1 MSRMCQEATYA
12 PQQTTPLFDHLVGA
26 GEQHRRYLQPDC
38 LGRCEVD
45 DELVFGRQ
53 LDRQVTGLLTLEDA
67 PSVDAGTAIGMD
79 LARPVAHQA
88 AHFDKLA
95 ERIERRNCM
104 SDREGGDLPVL
115 ARRHCTAGREQRASA
130 SVYKLSEGRIE
141 IPLTGHCCD
150 YDLPSDVASR
160 RLHVFELRFPSSVQ
174 QNGDGHRLG
183 DQLVQ

>member
-1 MSRMCQEATYA
+1 MDA
-12 PQQTTPLFDHLVGA
+12 PEGRLLDHLVGA
-26 GEQHRRYLQPDC
+26 GEQRRRYLQPDC

-53 LDRQVTGLLTLEDA
+53 LDREVTGLLTLEDA

-88 AHFDKLA
+88 THFDKLA

-115 ARRHCTAGREQRASA
+115 ACRHCTAGREQRASA

-141 IPLTGHCCD
+141 IALTAHGGD
-150 YDLPSDVASR
+150 YDLPSDGASR
-160 RLHVFELRFPSSVQ
+160 RLHVFELLFPVASS
-174 QNGDGHRLG
+174 RTAMAIALG
-183 DQLVQ
+183 TNWCSSSSLL